1 MKNWLPLVLF
11 PALLAGQSGC
21 KKAAA
26 PDPLVGHWQS
36 QSVSMLITDAAGQVI
51 NPGAT
56 VPLDGKLD
64 VTATTLQFTFGI
76 GSSAVVGPLETYTRN
91 GEELTLGGRVTP
103 DGHIY
108 ARALTASTF
117 TYELTLT
124 RSDGS
129 VAFRRYP
136 FHR

>member
-1 MKNWLPLVLF
+1 MKNWLPLVLL

-26 PDPLVGHWQS
+26 PDPLVGHWQTES
-36 QSVSMLITDAAGQVI
+36 ASMLITDAAGHVI

-64 VTATTLQFTFGI
+64 VTATTLQFTFGT
-76 GSSAVVGPLETYTRN
+76 GSGAKVGPLETYTRN
-91 GEELTLGGRVTP
+91 GEELTIGGRVTP
-103 DGHIY
+103 DGHIC

-124 RSDGS
+124 RSDWS
-129 VAFRRYP
+129 VAFTRYP

>member
-11 PALLAGQSGC
+11 PTLLAGQSGC

-36 QSVSMLITDAAGQVI
+36 ESESMLITDAAGQVI
-51 NPGAT
+51 NSGAT
-56 VPLDGKLD
+56 VPMDGKLD
-64 VTATTLQFTFGI
+64 VTATTLQFTFGT
-76 GSSAVVGPLETYTRN
+76 GSSAVVGSLETYTRK

-108 ARALTASTF
+108 VRALTAATF